1 MSDVV
6 TELHGSVLCIKLN
19 RPEKKNALTF
29 AMYDAFSD
37 ALESAAADST
47 IRADV
52 ITVSG
57 DSFCAGNDLKDFLAG
72 SVKIDGP
79 SPQARLIANF
89 VKFPKPFIAA
99 VNGIT
104 VGIGVTMLLHCD
116 LVYASPLARFKTGFT
131 DLGVVPEAGSTRLLA
146 QRVGALNASQLFLLG
161 DLVSAS
167 EAHHL
172 GLINGV
178 IEDDVVSVALSKAA
192 QIAAKSP
199 DAVCTTKALL
209 RSDQGT
215 LDDVIRRENVE
226 FSRLL
231 ASDDFKAA
239 ASKLVK

>member
-29 AMYDAFSD
+29 AMYDGFSI
-37 ALESAAADST
+37 ALESAAEDPL
-47 IRADV
+47 IRAVV
-52 ITVSG
+52 ITGSG
-57 DSFCAGNDLKDFLAG
+57 DSFCAGNDLKDFLNG
-72 SVKIDGP
+72 STRIDGP
-79 SPQARLIANF
+79 SPQARLISNF
-89 VKFPKPFIAA
+89 VSFPKPFIAA

-131 DLGVVPEAGSTRLLA
+131 DLGVIPEAGSTRLLA
-146 QRVGALNASQLFLLG
+146 QRVGTLNASEMFLLG
-161 DLVSAS
+161 DLLSAS
-167 EAHHL
+167 EAHQL
-172 GLINGV
+172 GLINDVTG
-178 IEDDVVSVALSKAA
+178 DDVLEVALSKAA

-199 DAVCTTKALL
+199 DAVRSTKALL
-209 RSDQGT
+209 RNDQGT
-215 LDDVIRRENVE
+215 LDDVIRRENIE

-239 ASKLVK
+239 ASKLLK